1 MKHKNQFQ
9 MSQLRKAIIICLF
22 LIYTCSNTQS
32 AVLIADFSMTRMI
45 ELFAQRPYCKLH
57 TDRGDIQRMLLHADP
72 KKARQVSRENLLA
85 LEEVCLEAGGLSG
98 ELQGGLGFI
107 YPGTRWCG
115 PGKCDNIDAILTVNN
130 VTPHCQSVYV
140 S

>member
-1 MKHKNQFQ
+1 

-22 LIYTCSNTQS
+22 LIYTSSETES

-45 ELFAQRPYCKLH
+45 ELFAKRPYCKLH
-57 TDRGDIQRMLLHADP
+57 TDRGDIQRMLLQADP
-72 KKARQVSRENLLA
+72 KKARQVSTENLLA

-107 YPGTRWCG
+107 YPGTKWCG
-115 PGKCDNIDAILTVNN
+115 PGKLKNVAI
-130 VTPHCQSVYV
+130 SVEKLQLIVDLYI

>member
-1 MKHKNQFQ
+1 
-9 MSQLRKAIIICLF
+9 
-22 LIYTCSNTQS
+22 
-32 AVLIADFSMTRMI
+32 MTRMI
-45 ELFAQRPYCKLH
+45 ELFAKRPYCKLH

-107 YPGTRWCG
+107 YPGTKWCG
-115 PGKCDNIDAILTVNN
+115 PGND
-130 VTPHCQSVYV
+130 
-140 S
+140 